1 MNQNH
6 CTPES
11 GRFAGGPAL
20 TLTGGRPSVSHRASA
35 GAGSAMRRGHLIVA
49 ILSAAGGVL
58 AFVIAAVLRDPASL
72 YTVLGVLLLANAAVR
87 LRLAGRRPA

>member
-1 MNQNH
+1 
-6 CTPES
+6 
-11 GRFAGGPAL
+11 
-20 TLTGGRPSVSHRASA
+20 
-35 GAGSAMRRGHLIVA
+35 MRRGHLIVA

-58 AFVIAAVLRDPASL
+58 AFVIAVVLRDPASL